1 MALTDHHDV
10 FIGATGDG
18 HTFLVLNRPIPQAT
32 RILTDAGF
40 TARRH
45 HGRTLYL
52 LPPDT
57 AEDAHERAGVA
68 AYGLMAHTHD
78 LVDLAWTTRHH
89 NGAQDP
95 PDVTLRFTDGTVTA
109 TAATNA
115 AHAVLLQ
122 HGFTPTERDG
132 DYELPSA
139 LSERTTLSAV
149 VSAEAHLHVH
159 GVSVHVDLG
168 IPTVQDIP
176 PAPPRPNAASVPTHA
191 PAATRRTR

>member
-40 TARRH
+40 TARQH
-45 HGRTLYL
+45 QGRTLYI

-89 NGAQDP
+89 DGAQNP
-95 PDVTLRFTDGTVTA
+95 PDVTFRFTDGTVTA
-109 TAATNA
+109 TAATHA
-115 AHAVLLQ
+115 AHAVLVR
-122 HGFTPTERDG
+122 HGFTPTEQDG

-139 LSERTTLSAV
+139 LSERTTLSTV
-149 VSAEAHLHVH
+149 VSAEAHLHAD

-176 PAPPRPNAASVPTHA
+176 ATRPRPNSTSMSAPTVA
-191 PAATRRTR
+191 VTRRTR